1 MTAVTTYRS
10 TGSGVA
16 PGTAIAP
23 LWRADRPLP
32 ATVEVRPDDV
42 GPAFAAVAADLDRLA
57 DRVRAEGRSAA
68 ADIVAVGA
76 LIAADVTLVD
86 DARAAVAGAGDPL
99 RALLDA
105 VERHA
110 RAIEELPDPVLRER
124 GADIRQIGRRVVSRL
139 AHGAGGGPPSGAFAL
154 VAAEVGPADLLDRLG
169 QGLAAVVA
177 VRGGANSHAAI
188 VARSTGLPLVAG
200 VDPGVLDLPD
210 GTPLLV
216 EAAAERGLVVADPGA
231 AEVGRASD
239 QTVRAAGRRALLAA
253 ERGQPHVTADGQPF
267 TLLCNVATDVEVRAG
282 LDAGAEGIGLLR
294 TELPFVEAGNWPTEG
309 DHRRALRP
317 ILAEARGLPV
327 TARLL
332 DFSGDKVPPFLRGG
346 PAGLAALLAEPAVLA
361 AQLRALIDLGRDVHL
376 RIMVPMVRAPEELAA
391 VRAVVGS
398 LAGSVPVGAMVE
410 TVAAGSRITE
420 LAPVADFFSIGTNDL
435 TGEVLGLDRRDPA
448 ARPEL
453 AAHPSVLAII
463 ERVVAASGRPV
474 SVCGDAGAHPVTLPL
489 LVGAGVRAV
498 SVAAARVDETR
509 YLLRRLDTADCR
521 RVFTEALRLRDADEV
536 AELVRERIRT

>member
-1 MTAVTTYRS
+1 MTAVTAYRS
-10 TGSGVA
+10 TGAGVA
-16 PGTAIAP
+16 PGTAVAP

-32 ATVEVRPDDV
+32 ATIEVRPDDV
-42 GPAFAAVAADLDRLA
+42 TAAFAAVAADLDRLA
-57 DRVRAEGRSAA
+57 DRARAEGRSAA

-110 RAIEELPDPVLRER
+110 RAIGELPDPVLRER
-124 GADIRQIGRRVVSRL
+124 AADIRQIGRRVADRL
-139 AHGAGGGPPSGAFAL
+139 ARAGRGDGRPAGAFVL
-154 VAAEVGPADLLDRLG
+154 VAAEVGPADLLDWLG

-188 VARSTGLPLVAG
+188 VARSTGLPLVTG
-200 VDPGVLDLPD
+200 VDPGLLDLPD

-216 EAAAERGLVVADPGA
+216 EATAERGLVVADPGA

-239 QTVRAAGRRALLAA
+239 QTVRAEARRALLAA

-282 LDAGAEGIGLLR
+282 LAAGAEGIGLLR
-294 TELPFVEAGNWPTEG
+294 TELPFVEAGSWPTEG
-309 DHRRALRP
+309 DHRRVLRP
-317 ILAEARGLPV
+317 ILAEAHGRPV

-332 DFSGDKVPPFLRGG
+332 DFSGDKVPPFLRGA
-346 PAGLAALLAEPAVLA
+346 PAGLAALLAEPAALA
-361 AQLRALIDLGRDVHL
+361 AQARALVDLGREVDL

-391 VRAVVGS
+391 VRAAVVG
-398 LAGSVPVGAMVE
+398 VPVGAMVE
-410 TVAAGSRITE
+410 TVTAGARIAE

-463 ERVVAASGRPV
+463 GRVVAASGRPV

-489 LVGAGVRAV
+489 LLGAGVRTV

-509 YLLRRLDTADCR
+509 YLLRRLDTAQCR
-521 RVFTEALRLRDADEV
+521 RVFAEALRLRDADEV
-536 AELVRERIRT
+536 AALVRERIRT

>member
-1 MTAVTTYRS
+1 MTAVTAYRS
-10 TGSGVA
+10 TGSGAA
-16 PGTAIAP
+16 PGTAVAP
-23 LWRADRPLP
+23 MWRADRPLP

-86 DARAAVAGAGDPL
+86 DARTAVAGTGDPL
-99 RALLDA
+99 QALLDA

-124 GADIRQIGRRVVSRL
+124 GADVRQVGRRVAERL
-139 AHGAGGGPPSGAFAL
+139 ARAGLDEGRPAGTFVL
-154 VAAEVGPADLLDRLG
+154 VAAEVGPADLLDWLG

-188 VARSTGLPLVAG
+188 IARSTGLPLVTG

-216 EAAAERGLVVADPGA
+216 EAIAERGLVVADPGA

-239 QTVRAAGRRALLAA
+239 QTVRAESRRALLAA
-253 ERGQPHVTADGQPF
+253 ERRQPHVTADGQPF

-294 TELPFVEAGNWPTEG
+294 TELPFVEAGSWPTEG
-309 DHRRALRP
+309 DHRRVLRP

-346 PAGLAALLAEPAVLA
+346 PAGLPALLAEPGALA
-361 AQLRALIDLGRDVHL
+361 AQLHALIDLGREVDL
-376 RIMVPMVRAPEELAA
+376 RIMVPMVRAPEELVA
-391 VRAVVGS
+391 VRAMVSGM
-398 LAGSVPVGAMVE
+398 PVGAMVE

-420 LAPVADFFSIGTNDL
+420 LALVADFFSIGTNDL

-509 YLLRRLDTADCR
+509 YLLRRLDTGDCR
-521 RVFTEALRLRDADEV
+521 RVFTEALRLRDAGEV
-536 AELVRERIRT
+536 ATLVQERIRS

>member
-1 MTAVTTYRS
+1 MTAVTAYRS
-10 TGSGVA
+10 TGSGAA
-16 PGTAIAP
+16 PGTAVAP
-23 LWRADRPLP
+23 MWRADRPLP

-86 DARAAVAGAGDPL
+86 DARTAVAGAGDPL
-99 RALLDA
+99 QALLDA

-124 GADIRQIGRRVVSRL
+124 GADIRQIGRRVADRL
-139 AHGAGGGPPSGAFAL
+139 AWAGLDAGRPAGTFVL
-154 VAAEVGPADLLDRLG
+154 VGAEVGPADLLDWLG

-188 VARSTGLPLVAG
+188 IARSTGLPLVTG

-216 EAAAERGLVVADPGA
+216 EATAERGLVVADPGA

-239 QTVRAAGRRALLAA
+239 QAVRAESRRALLAT
-253 ERGQPHVTADGQPF
+253 ERGRPHVTADGQPF

-294 TELPFVEAGNWPTEG
+294 TELPFVEAGSWPTEG
-309 DHRRALRP
+309 DHRRVLRP

-346 PAGLAALLAEPAVLA
+346 PAGLAALLAEPGALA
-361 AQLRALIDLGRDVHL
+361 AQLHALIDLGREVDL
-376 RIMVPMVRAPEELAA
+376 RIMVPMVRAPEELVA
-391 VRAVVGS
+391 VRAMVSG
-398 LAGSVPVGAMVE
+398 VPVGAMVE

-420 LAPVADFFSIGTNDL
+420 LALVADFFSIGTNDL

-509 YLLRRLDTADCR
+509 YLLRRLDTGDCR
-521 RVFTEALRLRDADEV
+521 RVFTEALRLRDAGEV
-536 AELVRERIRT
+536 AALVQERIRS